1 MDDLRVIVR
10 IIERVTKLS
19 RPDSNLI
26 RLKDFL
32 FFFSSQVR
40 ERFAI
45 DVLNR
50 NAAGA
55 IVVYEVVNPNDV
67 RMSQFE
73 AALCLTLEL
82 IKHSPVLNHQVGD
95 KFQRNIALQFFVA
108 CQPDNS
114 HSAAPK
120 DLDQRV
126 AAKDSLPPG
135 ELTRRRRCDT
145 ARALVSHLDRVY
157 IIKVG
162 RKSKAGVRSLFGFAP
177 GGRSSSLQIRH
188 FASTMTFW

>member
-45 DVLNR
+45 DVLHR

-55 IVVYEVVNPNDV
+55 FVVYEVVNPNDV

-73 AALCLTLEL
+73 AALCLMLEL
-82 IKHSPVLNHQVGD
+82 IKHRTILNHQVGD
-95 KFQRNIALQFFVA
+95 KFQRDIALQFFVV
-108 CQPDNS
+108 CQPDNP
-114 HSAAPK
+114 HSASPQN
-120 DLDQRV
+120 LDQSV
-126 AAKDSLPPG
+126 AAKDSLTAG
-135 ELTRRRRCDT
+135 KLMRSRSGDT
-145 ARALVSHLDRVY
+145 PHALLSPLDKISVT
-157 IIKVG
+157 K
-162 RKSKAGVRSLFGFAP
+162 K
-177 GGRSSSLQIRH
+177 
-188 FASTMTFW
+188 

>member
-45 DVLNR
+45 DVLHR

-55 IVVYEVVNPNDV
+55 FVVYEVVNPNDV

-95 KFQRNIALQFFVA
+95 KFQRKIALQFFVA

-114 HSAAPK
+114 HPASPE
-120 DLDQRV
+120 DPDQLV
-126 AAKDSLPPG
+126 SAKDFLSAIAPPRPLP
-135 ELTRRRRCDT
+135 
-145 ARALVSHLDRVY
+145 
-157 IIKVG
+157 
-162 RKSKAGVRSLFGFAP
+162 AP
-177 GGRSSSLQIRH
+177 
-188 FASTMTFW
+188 